1 MRIELFK
8 PLSIHEVGQRPN
20 QEDSLWPREGADI
33 DGQLFIVCD
42 GMGGHE
48 KGEVASQTFSKGLGE
63 WMTQNATSPFSDN
76 QLLQAI
82 EYAYERLDEQ
92 DGGEFKKMG
101 TTHTF
106 LYIDTNGVTVAY
118 IGDSRIYHIRPNDR
132 IMYQSRDNS
141 LVYDKYWAGEITY
154 EEMATHPQKNV
165 ITKAVTT
172 GKENRVDISPNI
184 CHITDVKPGDWFYLC
199 SDGMLEQMSN
209 AELLAFFSEPSS
221 DEKKRDNLIEA
232 TQGNHDNHTA
242 WLLHVKDV
250 ALEPGDELLPENETT
265 SPRNAVN
272 EHLRK
277 QPAAKDETF
286 IAPSAPAQNDFSF
299 SYGTA
304 NDVVVVEDQGHR
316 NFPGFQNSQSVT
328 SPKGKKLPSANVW
341 KICCITLMV
350 MVILGGSIFSFF
362 KNKPETVISPP
373 KKTTKGIAT
382 KYEFKEGYKN
392 GRPVIYRIKR
402 TKYRKIVYVCK
413 DGEEFNDKATAEKH
427 AKELQKK
434 RTGTNPSLPNNTVKE
449 QEPDDKQVD
458 GGEGA
463 TNVQSGGSQLKITN
477 RR

>member
-101 TTHTF
+101 TTLTF

-232 TQGNHDNHTA
+232 THGNHDNHTA
-242 WLLHVKDV
+242 WILHVKDV
-250 ALEPGDELLPENETT
+250 ASEPGDELLPENETT

-277 QPAAKDETF
+277 QPAAKEERC
-286 IAPSAPAQNDFSF
+286 
-299 SYGTA
+299 
-304 NDVVVVEDQGHR
+304 DVRMECG
-316 NFPGFQNSQSVT
+316 G
-328 SPKGKKLPSANVW
+328 
-341 KICCITLMV
+341 
-350 MVILGGSIFSFF
+350 LG
-362 KNKPETVISPP
+362 
-373 KKTTKGIAT
+373 
-382 KYEFKEGYKN
+382 
-392 GRPVIYRIKR
+392 
-402 TKYRKIVYVCK
+402 C
-413 DGEEFNDKATAEKH
+413 
-427 AKELQKK
+427 
-434 RTGTNPSLPNNTVKE
+434 
-449 QEPDDKQVD
+449 
-458 GGEGA
+458 
-463 TNVQSGGSQLKITN
+463 SGVRSSG
-477 RR
+477 